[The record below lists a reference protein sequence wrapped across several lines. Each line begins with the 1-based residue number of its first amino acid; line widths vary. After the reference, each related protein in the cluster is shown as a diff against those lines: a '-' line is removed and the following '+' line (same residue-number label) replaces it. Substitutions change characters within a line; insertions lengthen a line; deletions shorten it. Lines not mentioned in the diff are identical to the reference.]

1 MAQPLNIAVLGF
13 WHVHAHEYG
22 NDALDHP
29 DTTLVAAWDPDPEIG
44 RTQAAVLGVE
54 AIADLDELLARPDID
69 GVTITTATNEH
80 DDVIGR
86 ALRAGKHVFSEKL
99 LSPTV
104 EGCHAMIA
112 LAEERG
118 LRIGV
123 SLPRFSQPDVIA
135 ALEAVR
141 SGKLG
146 DVTLARVRLAHNGW
160 LDDSWLPERFGDPVA
175 AIGGALTDLGCHPV
189 YLVQALLG
197 ARPVSVTATYTS
209 ATGHAVEDNAVVVSA
224 YADGALG
231 IAEASFVTAP
241 GEFLIEV
248 HGTRGSLLH
257 GFGREGVIVQG
268 EAWGSEARG
277 SEAWVELDLPKRA
290 PKPFALWVDAI
301 RAGVSPFTLE
311 PAVELTRLVVAAN
324 RSAAEGRAVT
334 IPTLEEQPA

>member
-1 MAQPLNIAVLGF
+1 VAAPLNIAVLGF

-22 NDALDHP
+22 NDALAHP
-29 DTTLVAAWDPDPEIG
+29 DTRLVAAWDPDPEIA
-44 RTQAAVLGVE
+44 RTEAAKLGVD
-54 AIADLDELLARPDID
+54 AVADLDELLARPDLD

-99 LSPTV
+99 LSPTLD
-104 EGCHAMIA
+104 GCREFIA
-112 LAEERG
+112 LAAERG
-118 LRIGV
+118 LSIGV

-135 ALEAVR
+135 ALDAVR

-146 DVTLARVRLAHNGW
+146 DIAFARVRLAHDGWVGGW
-160 LDDSWLPERFGDPVA
+160 LVERFGDPVA

-197 ARPVSVTATYTS
+197 ARPASVAASYGWM
-209 ATGHAVEDNAVVVSA
+209 TGHQVEDHAVVTST

-231 IAEASFVTAP
+231 VAEASFVQ
-241 GEFLIEV
+241 GQGSFQIEV

-257 GFGREGVIVQG
+257 GFGREGVIVRG
-268 EAWGSEARG
+268 DAWDPK
-277 SEAWVELDLPKRA
+277 AWTELDLPERM

-301 RAGVSPFTLE
+301 RRGEHPATLA

-334 IPTLEEQPA
+334 VPTLEEEPA